1 MPGEYNL
8 SSFLGDSGQR
18 LNNNVFF
25 FFHAVQGT
33 MQVVF
38 SMTISKQK
46 IVALEY
52 KYNVMLTILHLMLI
66 I

>member
-18 LNNNVFF
+18 LNNNVF

-52 KYNVMLTILHLMLI
+52 KYNVMLTILHLLLI